1 MGGGRGEESE
11 MGQLQ
16 DPDVTLRAFEQI
28 LPELKKLS
36 QQELNPEEIR
46 VELEK
51 VSKSDLQ
58 EQYLKLLLQHQDVIR
73 ALVVLVEA
81 KGEVQISDDRTAG

>member
-1 MGGGRGEESE
+1 MGRI
-11 MGQLQ
+11 QN
-16 DPDVTLRAFEQI
+16 PDITLSAFEQI

-36 QQELNPEEIR
+36 QQELNPEEIK

-51 VSKSDLQ
+51 ASKSELL

-73 ALVVLVEA
+73 ALVLLVEA
-81 KGEVQISDDRTAG
+81 KGEVQVSDDPTAG